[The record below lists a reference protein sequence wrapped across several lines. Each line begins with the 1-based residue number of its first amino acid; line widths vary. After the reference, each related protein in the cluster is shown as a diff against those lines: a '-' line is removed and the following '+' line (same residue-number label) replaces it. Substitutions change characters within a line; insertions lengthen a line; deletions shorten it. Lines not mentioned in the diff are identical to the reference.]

1 MEIERV
7 THYVD
12 NVLTQAEAR
21 MGLRNTKLLVAW
33 YTNQKNDQSVVH
45 SHPYHELVLPIGGS
59 TVRYSIDGSVYLVH
73 VGELIYFPAQIYH
86 AGIFNID
93 NDHSDRLVI
102 QIDDALWQACRRNA
116 NLKNAAWMHSITVLD
131 PDVCNKWDFQSLF
144 VRMAQSQEL
153 PAQMRDI
160 VFEAQVSEMMLLI
173 TLATGSGQTTAP
185 SSTNVLV
192 QRAVSYLQAHYQDP
206 TLTTVKLAQEL
217 YASREHLSRAF
228 KECTM
233 EKHPQLPDPSAD
245 AALPQSTGRW
255 CLRSQRLHR
264 ERLPG
269 LQQFP
274 QNVPAAVWHHT
285 RGVPLPEPEKSLI
298 TERIKRSKSSIMD
311 LKSSHLCGMANAKRG
326 RSLSFSE
333 KRKRPRF
340 VYFFRYSRGVMP
352 KCALNARLK

>member
-21 MGLRNTKLLVAW
+21 MGLRNTRLLVAQ

-116 NLKNAAWMHSITVLD
+116 NLKNAAWMHSITMLD

-233 EKHPQLPDPSAD
+233 ESIHSYLTHLRMQHCRKALEDGVSVLNACTESGFPDYSSFLKTFRRLYGITPAEY
-245 AALPQSTGRW
+245 
-255 CLRSQRLHR
+255 RSQ
-264 ERLPG
+264 
-269 LQQFP
+269 
-274 QNVPAAVWHHT
+274 N
-285 RGVPLPEPEKSLI
+285 
-298 TERIKRSKSSIMD
+298 
-311 LKSSHLCGMANAKRG
+311 
-326 RSLSFSE
+326 
-333 KRKRPRF
+333 RKK
-340 VYFFRYSRGVMP
+340 V
-352 KCALNARLK
+352 

>member
-1 MEIERV
+1 MGIERV

-12 NVLTQAEAR
+12 NLLTQAEAR

-33 YTNQKNDQSVVH
+33 LYQPENDQSVVY

-86 AGIFNID
+86 AGIFQSSNID

-217 YASREHLSRAF
+217 YASREQLSRAF

-233 EKHPQLPDPSAD
+233 ESIHSYLTHLRMQHCRKALEDGVSVLNACTESGFPDYSSFLKTFRRLYGITPAEY
-245 AALPQSTGRW
+245 
-255 CLRSQRLHR
+255 RSQ
-264 ERLPG
+264 
-269 LQQFP
+269 
-274 QNVPAAVWHHT
+274 N
-285 RGVPLPEPEKSLI
+285 
-298 TERIKRSKSSIMD
+298 
-311 LKSSHLCGMANAKRG
+311 
-326 RSLSFSE
+326 
-333 KRKRPRF
+333 RKK
-340 VYFFRYSRGVMP
+340 V
-352 KCALNARLK
+352 

>member
-21 MGLRNTKLLVAW
+21 MGLRNTRLLVAW

-233 EKHPQLPDPSAD
+233 ESIHSYLTHLRMQHCRKALEDGVSVLNACTESGFPDYS
-245 AALPQSTGRW
+245 
-255 CLRSQRLHR
+255 RL
-264 ERLPG
+264 
-269 LQQFP
+269 P

-285 RGVPLPEPEKSLI
+285 RGVSLPEPEKSLI
-298 TERIKRSKSSIMD
+298 TERIERSKNSIMD
-311 LKSSHLCGMANAKRG
+311 IKSSHLCGMANGQNGAV
-326 RSLSFSE
+326 SLFS
-333 KRKRPRF
+333 R
-340 VYFFRYSRGVMP
+340 
-352 KCALNARLK
+352 

>member
-1 MEIERV
+1 MGIERV

-12 NVLTQAEAR
+12 NLLTQAEAR

-233 EKHPQLPDPSAD
+233 ESIHSYLTHLRMQHCRKALEDGISVLNSCTESGFPDYSA
-245 AALPQSTGRW
+245 S
-255 CLRSQRLHR
+255 S
-264 ERLPG
+264 
-269 LQQFP
+269 
-274 QNVPAAVWHHT
+274 
-285 RGVPLPEPEKSLI
+285 
-298 TERIKRSKSSIMD
+298 KRSGGCMASHPRSI
-311 LKSSHLCGMANAKRG
+311 A
-326 RSLSFSE
+326 
-333 KRKRPRF
+333 PRTGKKF
-340 VYFFRYSRGVMP
+340 DYGAY
-352 KCALNARLK
+352 

>member
-1 MEIERV
+1 MGIERV

-12 NVLTQAEAR
+12 NLLTQAEAR

-144 VRMAQSQEL
+144 VRMAQSLEL

-192 QRAVSYLQAHYQDP
+192 YRAVSYLQAHYQDP

-233 EKHPQLPDPSAD
+233 ESIHSYLTHLRMQHCRKALEDGVSVLNACTESGFPDYSSFLKTFRRLYGITPAEY
-245 AALPQSTGRW
+245 
-255 CLRSQRLHR
+255 RSQ
-264 ERLPG
+264 
-269 LQQFP
+269 
-274 QNVPAAVWHHT
+274 N
-285 RGVPLPEPEKSLI
+285 
-298 TERIKRSKSSIMD
+298 
-311 LKSSHLCGMANAKRG
+311 
-326 RSLSFSE
+326 
-333 KRKRPRF
+333 RKK
-340 VYFFRYSRGVMP
+340 V
-352 KCALNARLK
+352 

>member
-21 MGLRNTKLLVAW
+21 MGLRNTRLLVAW

-144 VRMAQSQEL
+144 VRMAQSLEL

-233 EKHPQLPDPSAD
+233 ESIHSYLTHLRMQHCRKALEDGVSVLNACTESGFPDYSSFLKTFRRLPPMEVFYDPHSHRFRVRYPARRGRAAGRDSHP
-245 AALPQSTGRW
+245 PQRHAGGR
-255 CLRSQRLHR
+255 H
-264 ERLPG
+264 RLPG
-269 LQQFP
+269 
-274 QNVPAAVWHHT
+274 
-285 RGVPLPEPEKSLI
+285 
-298 TERIKRSKSSIMD
+298 
-311 LKSSHLCGMANAKRG
+311 
-326 RSLSFSE
+326 
-333 KRKRPRF
+333 RP
-340 VYFFRYSRGVMP
+340 
-352 KCALNARLK
+352 

>member
-21 MGLRNTKLLVAW
+21 MGLRNTRLLVAW

-144 VRMAQSQEL
+144 VRMAQSLEL

-160 VFEAQVSEMMLLI
+160 VFEAQVSEMMQLI

-217 YASREHLSRAF
+217 YSSREHLSRAF

-233 EKHPQLPDPSAD
+233 ESIHSYLTHLRMQHCRKALEDGVSVLNACTESGFPDYSSFLKTFRRLYGITPAEY
-245 AALPQSTGRW
+245 
-255 CLRSQRLHR
+255 RSQ
-264 ERLPG
+264 
-269 LQQFP
+269 
-274 QNVPAAVWHHT
+274 N
-285 RGVPLPEPEKSLI
+285 
-298 TERIKRSKSSIMD
+298 
-311 LKSSHLCGMANAKRG
+311 
-326 RSLSFSE
+326 
-333 KRKRPRF
+333 RKK
-340 VYFFRYSRGVMP
+340 V
-352 KCALNARLK
+352 

>member
-1 MEIERV
+1 MGLERV
-7 THYVD
+7 SHYID

-21 MGLRNTKLLVAW
+21 MGLRNTRLLVAW

-102 QIDDALWQACRRNA
+102 QIDDAFWQACRRNA

-144 VRMAQSQEL
+144 VRMAQSLEL

-233 EKHPQLPDPSAD
+233 ESIHSYLTHLRMQHCRKALEDGVSVLNACTESGFPDYSSFLKTFRRLYGITPAEY
-245 AALPQSTGRW
+245 
-255 CLRSQRLHR
+255 RSQ
-264 ERLPG
+264 
-269 LQQFP
+269 
-274 QNVPAAVWHHT
+274 N
-285 RGVPLPEPEKSLI
+285 
-298 TERIKRSKSSIMD
+298 
-311 LKSSHLCGMANAKRG
+311 
-326 RSLSFSE
+326 
-333 KRKRPRF
+333 RKK
-340 VYFFRYSRGVMP
+340 V
-352 KCALNARLK
+352 

>member
-21 MGLRNTKLLVAW
+21 MGLRNTRLLVAW

-131 PDVCNKWDFQSLF
+131 PGC
-144 VRMAQSQEL
+144 
-153 PAQMRDI
+153 
-160 VFEAQVSEMMLLI
+160 
-173 TLATGSGQTTAP
+173 LATSGIF
-185 SSTNVLV
+185 
-192 QRAVSYLQAHYQDP
+192 
-206 TLTTVKLAQEL
+206 
-217 YASREHLSRAF
+217 RAF
-228 KECTM
+228 
-233 EKHPQLPDPSAD
+233 
-245 AALPQSTGRW
+245 
-255 CLRSQRLHR
+255 
-264 ERLPG
+264 
-269 LQQFP
+269 
-274 QNVPAAVWHHT
+274 
-285 RGVPLPEPEKSLI
+285 
-298 TERIKRSKSSIMD
+298 
-311 LKSSHLCGMANAKRG
+311 LCGWPRARNCQPRCVT
-326 RSLSFSE
+326 SFL
-333 KRKRPRF
+333 KPRC
-340 VYFFRYSRGVMP
+340 RR
-352 KCALNARLK
+352 

>member
-21 MGLRNTKLLVAW
+21 MGLRNTRLLVAW

-144 VRMAQSQEL
+144 VRMPRARNCQPRCVTSFL
-153 PAQMRDI
+153 KPRC
-160 VFEAQVSEMMLLI
+160 
-173 TLATGSGQTTAP
+173 
-185 SSTNVLV
+185 
-192 QRAVSYLQAHYQDP
+192 QR
-206 TLTTVKLAQEL
+206 
-217 YASREHLSRAF
+217 
-228 KECTM
+228 
-233 EKHPQLPDPSAD
+233 
-245 AALPQSTGRW
+245 
-255 CLRSQRLHR
+255 
-264 ERLPG
+264 
-269 LQQFP
+269 
-274 QNVPAAVWHHT
+274 
-285 RGVPLPEPEKSLI
+285 
-298 TERIKRSKSSIMD
+298 
-311 LKSSHLCGMANAKRG
+311 
-326 RSLSFSE
+326 
-333 KRKRPRF
+333 
-340 VYFFRYSRGVMP
+340 
-352 KCALNARLK
+352 